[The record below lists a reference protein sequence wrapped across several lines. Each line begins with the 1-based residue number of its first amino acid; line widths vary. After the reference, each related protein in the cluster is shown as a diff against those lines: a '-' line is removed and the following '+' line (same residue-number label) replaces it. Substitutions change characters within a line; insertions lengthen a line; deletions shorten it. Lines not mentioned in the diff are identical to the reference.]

1 MGRINSRCEKMDKS
15 IVFRATEGDRAAL
28 RLEAQNRGIDCSQL
42 IRSILIKEKIL
53 TPNGANEEKLMF

>member
-1 MGRINSRCEKMDKS
+1 MDKS

-28 RLEAQNRGIDCSQL
+28 RLEAQNRVIDCSQL

-53 TPNGANEEKLMF
+53 TPNGAHEEKLMF